1 MSDDELETGEGGK
14 EPAPGELGD
23 HEDVGERGLGS
34 KTGAVGGGDNPDEET
49 GSSGPNPN
57 DTRVS

>member
-1 MSDDELETGEGGK
+1 MSDDERDRSQGGK

-34 KTGAVGGGDNPDEET
+34 KTGAVGGGDNPDSAP
-49 GSSGPNPN
+49 GSKGPNPN